1 MSFTQAQI
9 DAMKSAYA
17 QGIASVTHNG
27 KTVTYA
33 SLSALWQAI
42 KNMEAE
48 VSPPSKTTRPNL
60 RKIRFRE
67 IL

>member
-9 DAMKSAYA
+9 DAMKAAYA

-33 SLSALWQAI
+33 SLQALWQAI

-48 VSPPSKTTRPNL
+48 VNPVSTTNRPNM
-60 RKIRFRE
+60 RRVRFRE
-67 IL
+67 IT

>member
-1 MSFTQAQI
+1 MGFSQAQI
-9 DAMKSAYA
+9 DAMKNAYA

-33 SLSALWQAI
+33 SLAALWQAI
-42 KNMEAE
+42 KNMENE
-48 VSPPSKTTRPNL
+48 VSPPNTTQRPNL

-67 IL
+67 IT